1 MNPLGLSSLLG
12 GGIGLISGLFQRGK
26 ANRLLGQLKRPDYEI
41 PPEAIQAASEGLPS
55 EQYSQA
61 MRNIQSQQAS
71 SIAAAQDRR
80 AALGMIGRTQNIT
93 NNAVGNLDAR
103 NAEAR
108 ANNIR
113 RLAGYR
119 EKAWDWN
126 KRQKFD
132 QDRNYAMSLLG
143 AGNQNILGGA
153 DRIGAGIGYMA
164 YGSEG
169 RNRGGGSNGVPT
181 PSNYGYTGG
190 DDERMPQ

>member
-1 MNPLGLSSLLG
+1 MPLQA
-12 GGIGLISGLFQRGK
+12 LI
-26 ANRLLGQLKRPDYEI
+26 
-41 PPEAIQAASEGLPS
+41 
-55 EQYSQA
+55 
-61 MRNIQSQQAS
+61 
-71 SIAAAQDRR
+71 
-80 AALGMIGRTQNIT
+80 QNIT

-169 RNRGGGSNGVPT
+169 RNRGG
-181 PSNYGYTGG
+181 